1 MGSFVS
7 DRSSFWAFTLT
18 EPGSLLINGEEA
30 TLRGG
35 TGSVRGLEA
44 RLEGERLGPGTRWD
58 WSLRNTGR
66 EPAAVDRVGIR
77 LSGTPERFLEQ
88 GWQSWSPVRPC
99 PAGDLRP
106 ERSRASLWTRRMLF
120 AEGESAGRA
129 VRGDHFMVTDSGLVG
144 FLGGHRHLGSVE
156 ASTEP
161 PGSMTAWALL
171 DGVSIGPGQELS
183 LEPIWLADGDPGPL
197 YGTYASLWAASAG
210 ARSASPTLTGWCSW
224 YQYFGD
230 VTPAAIDQNLS
241 LAAERG
247 LQVLQI
253 DDGYQEE
260 LGRWLA
266 VRSGWDPLELA
277 AQRIQRAGL
286 RPGIWTAPF
295 MVAEAGRVASDHP
308 EWLLRLKNGHPV
320 RAHRFPQGWALALD
334 TTHPGVL
341 DHLRA
346 DAAELAAYGFN
357 YHKVDFCYAAALPGR
372 RHDPSVTRAEA
383 LVKGL
388 RAVRDGIGPEA
399 FLLGCGCPLGPAAGV
414 VDALRVSPDTGPHWA
429 PRPGQAAPGFE
440 EAAPGLFNA
449 LRATLLRAP
458 LHRRLWI
465 NDPDCLL
472 LRSSQT
478 ELSTRQRQLAADVI
492 AGTGAFLM
500 LSDDLAL
507 YGPEEWA
514 QVGRMQQHQVQA
526 DTPLDIEDP
535 FSSQLL
541 VRSAGTALEVE
552 ICSDPAKG
560 SWRLTEGEQPAT
572 SCR

>member
-1 MGSFVS
+1 V
-7 DRSSFWAFTLT
+7 
-18 EPGSLLINGEEA
+18 
-30 TLRGG
+30 
-35 TGSVRGLEA
+35 
-44 RLEGERLGPGTRWD
+44 
-58 WSLRNTGR
+58 
-66 EPAAVDRVGIR
+66 AV
-77 LSGTPERFLEQ
+77 
-88 GWQSWSPVRPC
+88 
-99 PAGDLRP
+99 
-106 ERSRASLWTRRMLF
+106 
-120 AEGESAGRA
+120 
-129 VRGDHFMVTDSGLVG
+129 
-144 FLGGHRHLGSVE
+144 
-156 ASTEP
+156 
-161 PGSMTAWALL
+161 
-171 DGVSIGPGQELS
+171 
-183 LEPIWLADGDPGPL
+183 
-197 YGTYASLWAASAG
+197 
-210 ARSASPTLTGWCSW
+210 
-224 YQYFGD
+224 
-230 VTPAAIDQNLS
+230 
-241 LAAERG
+241 
-247 LQVLQI
+247 
-253 DDGYQEE
+253 
-260 LGRWLA
+260 
-266 VRSGWDPLELA
+266 A
-277 AQRIQRAGL
+277 AQKRAPS
-286 RPGIWTAPF
+286 PGAPI
-295 MVAEAGRVASDHP
+295 
-308 EWLLRLKNGHPV
+308 
-320 RAHRFPQGWALALD
+320 PQGWALALD